1 MVKKNS
7 FFKFRYSYS
16 SLMVL
21 WYGLSIGCFVPAYAA
36 LEKSVAILETTQ
48 FQLLGTEHGRL
59 ALTIKADEMC
69 QYENGNITLSGGIEI
84 VLFNHKMDGEEGPIH
99 IQAGTLS
106 YNKEKELCMV
116 EGHVLVSKP
125 QQQFSITTAQL
136 WYDMKEEILFTELP
150 IVIADKENVLKG
162 SGLRATR
169 DLTKYTI
176 TAPNG
181 TVDIK
186 QEVVLGG

>member
-1 MVKKNS
+1 
-7 FFKFRYSYS
+7 
-16 SLMVL
+16 MVL
-21 WYGLSIGCFVPAYAA
+21 LYGLLIAPFVPAYAA
-36 LEKSVAILETTQ
+36 LEEAVPLLETTQ
-48 FQLLGTEHGRL
+48 FQLLGTEYGRL
-59 ALTIKADEMC
+59 SLTIKADEMR

-84 VLFNHKMDGEEGPIH
+84 VLFNHKMDKEEGPIH
-99 IQAGTLS
+99 IHAGTLS
-106 YNKEKELCMV
+106 YNKEKELCII
-116 EGHVLVSKP
+116 EGNVFVSKP

-186 QEVVLGG
+186 QEEVLGG